1 MNISPEE
8 AQEALAVIQQTSDRI
23 RKGHGYNGYYLMIW
37 GGVWFVGFMV
47 NQFLQSNPA
56 VVGWTWGGLVL
67 AAFVGCTVLGV
78 NQGKYI
84 RSQMGPRTGF
94 FYFALI
100 AFTALWY
107 ILLMPQN
114 TKQGVMFLISIIM
127 FGGVIVGILNRT
139 LSTVIGSVSVTI
151 LALAGYY
158 LLPAYFYLWEAIFGG
173 LAMFVIGL
181 VLRFWR
187 WR

>member
-8 AQEALAVIQQTSDRI
+8 AQEALAVIRQTTNKM
-23 RKGHGYNGYYLMIW
+23 RKGHGYVGYYLMIW

-47 NQFLQSNPA
+47 SQYLQSNS
-56 VVGWTWGGLVL
+56 VLVGWTWGGLVL
-67 AAFVGCTVLGV
+67 AAWVGCTVLGIK
-78 NQGKYI
+78 QGKYI
-84 RSQMGPRTGF
+84 RSQIGPRVGF
-94 FYFALI
+94 FYLALF

-107 ILLMPQN
+107 VLLMPQN
-114 TKQGVMFLISIIM
+114 TRQGVIFFISIIM
-127 FGGVIVGILNRT
+127 FAGVVIGIFSRN
-139 LSTVIGSVSVTI
+139 LSTVIGSVSVML
-151 LALAGYY
+151 LAVIGYY

-173 LAMFVIGL
+173 LAMFAIGL